1 MNRRIFM
8 WSYHVKCVPHT
19 RGDEP
24 AYTGFMSYAFKRS
37 PHTWGWTGVV
47 SMSMTISSAFPT
59 HVGMNRQIEWFT
71 IKLLSVPH
79 TRGDEPMPIPVY
91 LAFLVRSPHT
101 WGWTVLLW
109 NGLYPPY
116 AFPTHVGMNQ
126 QILMIAV
133 WFPGVPHTRGDE
145 PGDWTPC
152 VFSHWCSPHTWGW
165 TGIRWNKQRW
175 IWAFPTHM
183 GMNRAWCKM

>member
-1 MNRRIFM
+1 MNRLWFLLYRLLIR
-8 WSYHVKCVPHT
+8 VPHT

-24 AYTGFMSYAFKRS
+24 PYFYVELSREMRS
-37 PHTWGWTGVV
+37 PHTWGWTGIYWFYV
-47 SMSMTISSAFPT
+47 ICFQAFPT
-59 HVGMNRQIEWFT
+59 HVGMNRSGVYVYDNFIR
-71 IKLLSVPH
+71 VPH
-79 TRGDEPMPIPVY
+79 TRGDEPTNRMVHNQIIK
-91 LAFLVRSPHT
+91 RSPHT